1 MRLAFSAIFVLLI
14 IGLAIC
20 ALKARKS
27 HKSIGRSVSV
37 LVAALIPP
45 VIGNLIIISSTRQA
59 LSLHGCYVYFLGM
72 DLVMFALLRFT
83 MDYCQISEK
92 NRKFRFI
99 AWALLIAFLNRRY
112 AISIGAASDALY
124 EDLSISSA
132 LTAAFLFCLCK
143 RIETLPP
150 KLWSFVKTFS
160 ACSFGMYLMHPIFLD
175 AVRSRHFDLTQYS
188 AVWLYPLCYACF
200 LLLPACLTW
209 VMLKIPGLR
218 KLVT

>member
-1 MRLAFSAIFVLLI
+1 MPLGYVLYKETLSEKQ
-14 IGLAIC
+14 LT
-20 ALKARKS
+20 AL
-27 HKSIGRSVSV
+27 GC
-37 LVAALIPP
+37 AAL
-45 VIGNLIIISSTRQA
+45 A
-59 LSLHGCYVYFLGM
+59 
-72 DLVMFALLRFT
+72 A
-83 MDYCQISEK
+83 
-92 NRKFRFI
+92 
-99 AWALLIAFLNRRY
+99 ALLIAFLNRRY

-150 KLWSFVKTFS
+150 KLWGFVKTFS

-188 AVWLYPLCYACF
+188 ALWLYPLCYACF